1 MATREALATC
11 QGAEADL
18 ATGLHHSQW
27 EALAW
32 ESGALVGLTY
42 GLLQHVA
49 RPLWV
54 QHFQTEF
61 PLDRFVPTSV
71 DTINFFALLNFSLCL
86 AGPSPG

>member
-1 MATREALATC
+1 MVATREALATC

-32 ESGALVGLTY
+32 ETGAIVGLGY

-54 QHFQTEF
+54 HRFQTEF
-61 PLDRFVPTSV
+61 PLDRLVPSLMVTC
-71 DTINFFALLNFSLCL
+71 NLLLN
-86 AGPSPG
+86 